1 MAQAMRRRLPAA
13 ISASPL
19 PPGVRRRVAEAAP
32 APVPPLAAV
41 RCPTHAGIG
50 SSFVMAEERVI
61 FVSPDRVARL
71 AVRASDP
78 HRRSSLAVGGGVA
91 VAQSL
96 RNAHRS
102 DGPAQGRAG
111 LDWGDLRFFLELAR
125 TGSLSRAARRLGVDR
140 NTVGRRVASLE
151 ETLGLTLFERGPQGW
166 SRTAAG
172 DELAELATRVEENV
186 LALARHADAAD
197 RDLAG
202 TVRLTTP
209 THVCAQ
215 LLAPALPSL
224 RERHPRLLL
233 EVAVDQRIFDLT
245 RREADLALRLGRPR
259 ETGLVMRKLG
269 EVAYGLYAARGQ
281 PAARR
286 GRVDFEADPFV
297 GFDDS
302 LASVPQERWLARVAP
317 VRKLVFRCNSSLSL
331 VAAVKAGMGVAV
343 LPCFVAAA
351 DPGLVRLEAP
361 EPVQH
366 ELWILFHGDLGR
378 TPRVRAVIDWVDEV
392 VRAARPALLGTPS

>member
-1 MAQAMRRRLPAA
+1 MAQN
-13 ISASPL
+13 
-19 PPGVRRRVAEAAP
+19 
-32 APVPPLAAV
+32 
-41 RCPTHAGIG
+41 
-50 SSFVMAEERVI
+50 
-61 FVSPDRVARL
+61 
-71 AVRASDP
+71 
-78 HRRSSLAVGGGVA
+78 
-91 VAQSL
+91 L
-96 RNAHRS
+96 RNAQRS

-125 TGSLSRAARRLGVDR
+125 TGSLSGAARRLGVDR

-151 ETLGLTLFERGPQGW
+151 ETLGLSLFERGPQGW

-172 DELAELATRVEENV
+172 DELAALATRVEENV

-224 RERHPRLLL
+224 RERYPRLLL

-259 ETGLVMRKLG
+259 EAGLVMRKLG
-269 EVAYGLYAARGQ
+269 EVAYGFYAARGQ
-281 PAARR
+281 PAVRR
-286 GRVDFEADPFV
+286 GRVDFEADAFV

-302 LASVPQERWLARVAP
+302 LASAPQERWLARVAP
-317 VRKLVFRCNSSLSL
+317 ARTLAFRCNSSLSL
-331 VAAVKAGMGVAV
+331 VAAVRAGMGVAL

-351 DPGLVRLEAP
+351 DSGLIRLEAP
-361 EPVQH
+361 EPVHH

-392 VRAARPALLGTPS
+392 VQAARPALLGTAT